1 MYNVKL
7 KISENSWKYLNSGY
21 YNESNEFI
29 REATSIWSHT
39 HGDSTK
45 KWSRTVGYH
54 TNNKYLHRDAEDITC
69 SKYDYSVWSKSC
81 TSVQVAQ
88 VKILRPHLI
97 WWRRFLNLVQ
107 YL

>member
-45 KWSRTVGYH
+45 K
-54 TNNKYLHRDAEDITC
+54 
-69 SKYDYSVWSKSC
+69 
-81 TSVQVAQ
+81 
-88 VKILRPHLI
+88 
-97 WWRRFLNLVQ
+97 
-107 YL
+107 